1 MTIPEPA
8 EIQRFAEEVLRRPEF
23 HAATVQQPDRLS
35 WLARLV
41 AWIAALRLPVFHGL
55 GVVELFAIGVAAA
68 VVVVLAVY
76 LVRLLRSGRL
86 RLTPR
91 AKPPAKAAAPGGEPA
106 ATPREA
112 LTAADTALAAG
123 DARAAVQAL
132 LHACLLFL
140 AGLGAIVLARWKTTT
155 AYLAE
160 CPPATGPLPLFRDLA
175 AAHNDIVYAHRA
187 VEPDRIAALRD
198 ELGRRVGSP

>member
-1 MTIPEPA
+1 MTIPDPA
-8 EIQRFAEEVLRRPEF
+8 EVQRYAEEVLRRPEF
-23 HAATVQQPDRLS
+23 HAATAQQPDRLP
-35 WLARLV
+35 WLARLL
-41 AWIAALRLPVFHGL
+41 AALAALRMPVFHGL

-68 VVVVLAVY
+68 VVAVLAVH
-76 LVRLLRSGRL
+76 LVRLVRSGRL
-86 RLTPR
+86 RLAPR
-91 AKPPAKAAAPGGEPA
+91 AMPPAEAAAPGVEAA
-106 ATPREA
+106 ATPLAA
-112 LTAADTALAAG
+112 LAAADGALAAG

-160 CPPATGPLPLFRDLA
+160 CPPAIGPLPLFRDLA

-187 VEPDRIAALRD
+187 VAPDRIAALRD